1 MVRKLMLI
9 ISKKILLNFFF
20 LFKLLFIIGFF
31 NLYAHSLL
39 GAEVNITSKTEF
51 NNILNYSNKII
62 ESKSSSKYSLQL
74 IREKLVELRIEL
86 LSIEK
91 KQLKIINNINE
102 QINAVNLPSID
113 EELISEQFRELKDKL
128 NSDLAE
134 ASFPLAYSRS
144 FRERAEQYISKI
156 DQILLDRF
164 KTKLLSKG
172 ASPLNFISWSITAA
186 ELVKIKDDIVKQ
198 IDFSFLESINENNES
213 FFLPFILIILGFL
226 FLWSRFFFSRKL
238 KTLIN
243 KSPPSHALM
252 VFSALENINYLL
264 FPLLGLFL
272 IFEGLG
278 IISIFGLYNTLFKTY
293 AFVIASII

>member
-9 ISKKILLNFFF
+9 ISKNIIEFLL

-31 NLYAHSLL
+31 NLYTHSLL

-74 IREKLVELRIEL
+74 IREKLVGLRIEL

-91 KQLKIINNINE
+91 RQLKIINNINE

-198 IDFSFLESINENNES
+198 VDFSFLESINENNES
-213 FFLPFILIILGFL
+213 FFHHL
-226 FLWSRFFFSRKL
+226 F
-238 KTLIN
+238 
-243 KSPPSHALM
+243 
-252 VFSALENINYLL
+252 
-264 FPLLGLFL
+264 
-272 IFEGLG
+272 
-278 IISIFGLYNTLFKTY
+278 
-293 AFVIASII
+293 